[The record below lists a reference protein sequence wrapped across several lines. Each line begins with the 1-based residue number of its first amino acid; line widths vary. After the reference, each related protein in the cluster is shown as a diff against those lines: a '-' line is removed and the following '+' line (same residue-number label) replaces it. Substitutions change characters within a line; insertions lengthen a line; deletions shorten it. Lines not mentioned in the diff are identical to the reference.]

1 MRTPSALRPL
11 QRHSRFLLVLATA
24 SLLAACS
31 RPAPPEEPVRSV
43 KLLTVGVGSL
53 QSSLDYAGEV
63 RARVESRLGF
73 RVAGKIVQRQAGL
86 GQHVRAG
93 QVLAQLDPKDY
104 QLAAD
109 AARAQ
114 LAAATTQRDLAA
126 ADYKRFQVLKDQ
138 NFISGAELERRDATL
153 KGAQASLDQARA
165 QLSSQGNQ
173 ANYTTLVADVS
184 GVVTGIDA
192 EPGQVVAA
200 GTPVVRIAQDGAR
213 DVVFAVPED
222 KVAQITQGSDVA
234 VRGWS
239 GGAPLAGRVRE
250 VAASADPSTRT
261 FQVKVAID
269 GAQAPALG
277 STVYVTPQAL
287 SHAGMA
293 VIKLPTT
300 ALRQQGQATAV
311 WVYDAASGTVKSQVV
326 QIATADGNDAVVAS
340 GLTPGMQVV
349 ATGVHVLSQG
359 QKVTI
364 YQPKVA
370 QAPVNK
376 AQTAPGFVAVPAVP
390 AVPTA
395 PNMPTSAAATPAPVA
410 AVVAPA
416 APASATH

>member
-1 MRTPSALRPL
+1 MRTSSTSWPFN
-11 QRHSRFLLVLATA
+11 RHSRPLLMLASVL
-24 SLLAACS
+24 LLAACS

-43 KLLTVGVGSL
+43 KLLTVGVGAVDTTL
-53 QSSLDYAGEV
+53 EYAGEV

-73 RVAGKIVQRQAGL
+73 RVAGKIVQRQAEL

-93 QVLAQLDPKDY
+93 QVLAQLDPRDY

-114 LAAATTQRDLAA
+114 MAAAATQRDLAA
-126 ADYKRFQVLKDQ
+126 ADFKRYQALKDQ

-311 WVYDAASGTVKSQVV
+311 WVYDAASGTVKSQGV
-326 QIATADGNDAVVAS
+326 QIATADGNEAVVAS

-349 ATGVHVLSQG
+349 ATGVHVLSPG

-370 QAPVNK
+370 QAPVSK
-376 AQTAPGFVAVPAVP
+376 AQTAPDSVAMPVVPTVPA
-390 AVPTA
+390 
-395 PNMPTSAAATPAPVA
+395 SAAATPAA
-410 AVVAPA
+410 ASPS
-416 APASATH
+416 ASATAAASATQ

>member
-1 MRTPSALRPL
+1 MRTSSTSWPFN
-11 QRHSRFLLVLATA
+11 RHSRPLLMLASVL
-24 SLLAACS
+24 LLAACS

-43 KLLTVGVGSL
+43 KLLTVGVGAVDTTL
-53 QSSLDYAGEV
+53 EYAGEV

-73 RVAGKIVQRQAGL
+73 RVAGKIVQRQAEL

-93 QVLAQLDPKDY
+93 QVLAQLDPRDY

-114 LAAATTQRDLAA
+114 MAAAATQRDLAA
-126 ADYKRFQVLKDQ
+126 ADFKRYQALKDQ

-293 VIKLPTT
+293 AIKLPTT

-326 QIATADGNDAVVAS
+326 QIATADGNEAVVAS

-349 ATGVHVLSQG
+349 ATGVHVLSPG

-370 QAPVNK
+370 QAPVSK
-376 AQTAPGFVAVPAVP
+376 AQTAPDSVAMPVVPTVPA
-390 AVPTA
+390 
-395 PNMPTSAAATPAPVA
+395 SAAATPAA
-410 AVVAPA
+410 ASPS
-416 APASATH
+416 ASATAAASATQ